1 MPLCGLPF
9 YFINHS
15 KQIIIMKKYFMMAA
29 AMLLAASCSNDS
41 ELTNVVENNAEQATA
56 PVRVH
61 VNDFSVSMTEIPGG
75 GTTRAAQDVI
85 DYTDVKAVDLAF
97 YEGSTEVYKHT
108 QLRSDNT
115 TYTTFGEFEC
125 NLPVGNYTLV
135 VVGRGYSNGYVFVLS
150 SPTSAAYTTERA
162 RETFC
167 TTQDV
172 TVTNAAPL
180 DLSVTL
186 SRVIARLSI
195 LSTDIHPASVTHIR
209 TTYGAGGK
217 SFSPTTGLATVN
229 TGFAVTNTGFWEQDG
244 TLHVSNYTFLASDE
258 QTMTITLEALDADE
272 NVLSTKVIPNVPL
285 KRNRVTTLSGQIF
298 TAGTSAASFKVET
311 DWLEGNTVNF

>member
-1 MPLCGLPF
+1 
-9 YFINHS
+9 
-15 KQIIIMKKYFMMAA
+15 
-29 AMLLAASCSNDS
+29 
-41 ELTNVVENNAEQATA
+41 
-56 PVRVH
+56 
-61 VNDFSVSMTEIPGG
+61 
-75 GTTRAAQDVI
+75 
-85 DYTDVKAVDLAF
+85 
-97 YEGSTEVYKHT
+97 VYKHT
-108 QLRSDNT
+108 QLRSDNS
-115 TYTTFGEFEC
+115 TYANFGEFEC

-135 VVGRGYSNGYVFVLS
+135 VVGRGYSNGDVFVLS